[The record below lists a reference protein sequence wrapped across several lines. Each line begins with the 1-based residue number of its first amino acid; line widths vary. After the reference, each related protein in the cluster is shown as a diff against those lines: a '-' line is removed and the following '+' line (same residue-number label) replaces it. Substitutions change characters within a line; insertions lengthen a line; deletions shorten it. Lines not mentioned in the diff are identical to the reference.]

1 MMVSGFI
8 FFQKVR
14 IIQHSQFSD
23 FGPTELCTLFLG
35 HVNETGNICRL
46 KWGMLSHGLPI
57 KEIVCHQKFFFKHHY
72 FIPTFIRCW
81 QIDCRLIE
89 GTNSHSILAVRYAFY
104 LT

>member
-57 KEIVCHQKFFFKHHY
+57 KEIDCLSSEILFQTSFFH
-72 FIPTFIRCW
+72 P
-81 QIDCRLIE
+81 
-89 GTNSHSILAVRYAFY
+89 NFY
-104 LT
+104 